1 MSAIFITATGT
12 DVGKTFVA
20 SGLIRHW
27 RSSAQDVDALK
38 PVATGYDPAH
48 AEASDAG
55 HLLLALGRA
64 LGPPELDRISPWRF
78 AAALSPDMAA
88 RNEGKSLNFDNLV
101 EYCRQAIASQRGTL
115 LIEGIGGVM
124 VPLDDRHTV
133 VDWIAALNIPAVLVT
148 GSYLG
153 SLSHTLT
160 CVDVLRRRKL
170 VIKALVVN
178 ETPGSAV
185 PMAETIQTLT
195 NFVAPIPVAQL
206 SRIST
211 MHDREFAAIAALL

>member
-1 MSAIFITATGT
+1 MSALFITATGT

-20 SGLIRHW
+20 AGLIQHW

-38 PVATGYDPAH
+38 PVVTGYDPA
-48 AEASDAG
+48 EAVTSDAG
-55 HLLLALGRA
+55 RLLMALGRP
-64 LGPPELDRISPWRF
+64 LEPSELDRISRWRF

-88 RNEGKSLNFDNLV
+88 RHEGKSLNFDQVV
-101 EYCRQAIASQRGTL
+101 EYCRQAIASRRGTL

-133 VDWIAALNIPAVLVT
+133 LDWIAALNIPTVLVT

-160 CVDVLRRRKL
+160 GVDVLRRRKL
-170 VIKALVVN
+170 AIKALVVN

-185 PMAETIQTLT
+185 PMAETIKTLT

-206 SRIST
+206 SRLST
-211 MHDREFAAIAALL
+211 MHDREFATIAALL